1 MISIWSSHRM
11 RQDNIIFSSFFFS
24 NTTIA
29 IPIHLPVVLVT
40 RLDDGG
46 TSIGVN
52 HSMFNAIQT
61 FFQIHHQYFPSVCFS
76 LPFSFIFSSLF
87 FYTLNQ
93 QNRSLFLFLWK
104 SFSLFFYSVIL
115 PLTSIEYLH
124 SSQLDNWMSR
134 GSLYLEEHSRT
145 SNCISLKSDLS
156 SLNDLWKMINL
167 SEFARIL
174 SRNHFQSLI
183 IPSKGMLS
191 KVNGNPNK
199 LHPNMIHHFSSR
211 HHRSSFAA
219 NDELSN
225 HRRTS
230 SRTEETNLE
239 VVCILCVQFDWGKRK
254 GTIVERWKRG
264 GGEDSVYRFD

>member
-1 MISIWSSHRM
+1 MPFKHSSKSTINIFRLSVSLSLSRLFFPLFFFILSINRIALS
-11 RQDNIIFSSFFFS
+11 SSFS
-24 NTTIA
+24 EK
-29 IPIHLPVVLVT
+29 V
-40 RLDDGG
+40 
-46 TSIGVN
+46 
-52 HSMFNAIQT
+52 
-61 FFQIHHQYFPSVCFS
+61 
-76 LPFSFIFSSLF
+76 
-87 FYTLNQ
+87 
-93 QNRSLFLFLWK
+93 FLF
-104 SFSLFFYSVIL
+104 FFYSVIL

-225 HRRTS
+225 HCRAS

-264 GGEDSVYRFD
+264 GGREYSLYRFN